1 MRRSANPAYR
11 VEHVAKTPP
20 GWKVRTKME
29 ATHVLRIA
37 FPPGPRKKGS
47 GKVVEIL
54 HPVNENPCALSYTH
68 GVKAV
73 HGPLPGPKSNPDSME
88 EGENLYREF
97 HGRDPKEVVELQESD
112 VMRKT
117 YVALGPLVE
126 LLIDSPAG
134 RVTIGFERDSV
145 KLASDPGGHQL
156 YCIGGNQNLDSQI
169 ERFGS
174 DVMKDFIE
182 LGIGVKVVYFDR
194 KKIDNFVAFDY
205 EHKLGEETNEPPIL
219 FYDKLKKRIF
229 FVGGRYRVEAPG
241 IIN

>member
-1 MRRSANPAYR
+1 MADRVNPAYR
-11 VEHVAKTPP
+11 IEHVATTPP

-37 FPPGPRKKGS
+37 FPPGRRRKGS

-54 HPVNENPCALSYTH
+54 HPVNENPCALVSR
-68 GVKAV
+68 
-73 HGPLPGPKSNPDSME
+73 PEQRSNPDGEGARGEME
-88 EGENLYREF
+88 RGEELYNEF
-97 HGRDPKEVVELQESD
+97 HGRDPKEIVELQEAD
-112 VMRKT
+112 TVRKT

-126 LLIDSPAG
+126 LLIDAPAG

-182 LGIGVKVVYFDR
+182 LGIGVKVTYFDR
-194 KKIDNFVAFDY
+194 KKIDNFNAFDY
-205 EHKLGEETNEPPIL
+205 VHKLGEETGEPPIL
-219 FYDKLKKRIF
+219 FYDKLRKRIY

>member
-1 MRRSANPAYR
+1 MTDHVNPAYR
-11 VEHVAKTPP
+11 VEHVAETPR

-29 ATHVLRIA
+29 ATHVVRIA
-37 FPPGPRKKGS
+37 FPPGRRQKGS

-54 HPVNENPCALSYTH
+54 HPVNENPCALSGH
-68 GVKAV
+68 
-73 HGPLPGPKSNPDSME
+73 HRLDRENPSDDFERGE
-88 EGENLYREF
+88 ELFREF
-97 HGRDPKEVVELQESD
+97 HGRDPKKILEMQESD

-126 LLIDSPAG
+126 LLIDAPAG
-134 RVTIGFERDSV
+134 RVTIGFDRDSV
-145 KLASDPGGHQL
+145 KLASDPTGHQL

-182 LGIGVKVVYFDR
+182 LGIGIKVTYFDR
-194 KKIDNFVAFDY
+194 KRVDNFNAFDY
-205 EHKLGEETNEPPIL
+205 VHKLGEETGEPPIL